1 MSYLHAASDMDDLT
15 GLDWNSSKQTSSQK
29 TSSANYYPSLRP
41 TPPISGR
48 STPAYQ
54 PAVSSKPLVVGAP
67 RSNSS
72 TPVNDSFADLVS
84 FNAPKSTKNLSLQE
98 QQDKLVEERAR
109 QQKGLGSDINTN
121 PGNQD
126 AAFWENLGSGR
137 TTPNIVT
144 SPPRYTA
151 TTEYGGQKLSKT
163 INKPFAGI
171 PIKASRKRQDAATN
185 VEEDLLSGF
194 SASNN
199 PPKAVSHESKPAAL
213 ISSITQRESS
223 SRLANQEPRPV
234 VNDEAIGQD
243 DDFFGLG
250 VSSTKVSHRQK
261 TDAPDS
267 AGVDEDNIL
276 GLLGR
281 PVSDFPRK
289 PPDQNEPTSDTVPH
303 PQDSAIAEL
312 VDMGF
317 APEQSREAL
326 ESTESG
332 TDVQAAVGWLINQAH
347 QKSPTGR
354 ENQNTQKSTSQ
365 PGGQRRQSSASR
377 NTIVSPA
384 WQQEERQNVRRQN
397 SRSPA
402 NGERDPAKIAAELG
416 NNLFK
421 TANSL
426 WKTGTKKLNQ
436 AVSELNSD
444 GESNQPKW
452 MKDAKLEPERDPA
465 RWTQRGSQSKA
476 DDRNGVVHVE
486 QNRSRGADVT
496 DEALMLEN
504 GDARPSRKPAV
515 RPKPNVP
522 VWSND
527 SSRDQS
533 PVPGFRPQARET
545 QQPRVTQTPKPS
557 DPKSRLNRQFVE
569 EQTSQAYVSP
579 ARRKPA
585 APKPPSPEPDLLF
598 ESPQPSSRS
607 QRPSQPPQRAPQTA
621 SQIPSRPPP
630 LVRPPAPMRNV
641 PSISPSVL
649 QTSNASRFQGSEAFK
664 RGDYGLATTHYTSAL
679 AALPSNH
686 PLTIPI
692 LTNRA
697 LSHSKTGEPKSTIAD
712 ATAALNLIGPSR
724 GASETIDL
732 GPEGHKEMSLFW
744 GKAMTRQAEA
754 LEQLE
759 RWSEAA
765 SVWKLCVEANVG
777 GVTSIAGRD
786 RCEKAANPRKP
797 ALAAKR
803 PPPKPVPKQS
813 ALDALSG
820 TTSHVQS
827 TEAVSRLRAANL
839 EAERVDDE
847 KFALSDRVSERLQS
861 WRAGKEGNLRALLGS
876 LETVLWADAGWKKVG
891 MGELILPGK
900 VKVAYMKGI
909 AKVHPDKVRW
919 SSYWRWGTLMAEGSV
934 LGRALLIFLI

>member
-1 MSYLHAASDMDDLT
+1 MDDLT
-15 GLDWNSSKQTSSQK
+15 GLDWTSSKQTSSQK
-29 TSSANYYPSLRP
+29 TSSANYYPTLRP

-48 STPAYQ
+48 STPAYP
-54 PAVSSKPLVVGAP
+54 PAVSSKPLVVGAQ

-84 FNAPKSTKNLSLQE
+84 FNAPKSTKNISLQE
-98 QQDKLVEERAR
+98 QQDKLAEERAR
-109 QQKGLGSDINTN
+109 QQKGSGGGINLN
-121 PGNQD
+121 LGNQD

-144 SPPRYTA
+144 SPPRYAA
-151 TTEYGGQKLSKT
+151 TTEYGGQKLSET
-163 INKPFAGI
+163 INKPFAAI
-171 PIKASRKRQDAATN
+171 HNIASRKKQDAAAD

-194 SASNN
+194 SAPSNIAKAASQD
-199 PPKAVSHESKPAAL
+199 PKPQAF
-213 ISSITQRESS
+213 ISSSSQSGSS
-223 SRLANQEPRPV
+223 SRLTYQEPRPV
-234 VNDEAIGQD
+234 AEDEVNDQD

-250 VSSTKVSHRQK
+250 VPSAKDSHRPEA
-261 TDAPDS
+261 DAPNPS
-267 AGVDEDNIL
+267 GHDEDDIL

-281 PVSDFPRK
+281 PVSEFPRK
-289 PPDQNEPTSDTVPH
+289 LPEQKSEKQRTSDTVSH
-303 PQDSAIAEL
+303 PQDSAMAEL

-326 ESTESG
+326 ESTETG
-332 TDVQAAVGWLINQAH
+332 TDVQAAVGWLLNQAH
-347 QKSPTGR
+347 QKSRTGR
-354 ENQNTQKSTSQ
+354 ENQDSRESISLPGGKRKQTSTS
-365 PGGQRRQSSASR
+365 RKRS
-377 NTIVSPA
+377 TSPP
-384 WQQEERQNVRRQN
+384 WQQGEGQNGRRQN

-402 NGERDPAKIAAELG
+402 NGERDPAKIAADLG

-444 GESNQPKW
+444 GDSNQPKW
-452 MKDAKLEPERDPA
+452 MKGAKLEPERDLT
-465 RWTQRGSQSKA
+465 RRTQRSTQSKA
-476 DDRNGVVHVE
+476 EDRNGGVHVE
-486 QNRSRGADVT
+486 QNRTRSEAVT
-496 DEALMLEN
+496 DEALMLESGN
-504 GDARPSRKPAV
+504 ARPSRKPAI
-515 RPKPNVP
+515 RPKPSVP

-527 SSRDQS
+527 SRDQS
-533 PVPGFRPQARET
+533 PVAGFTPQARET
-545 QQPRVTQTPKPS
+545 QQPRVTQVSKPH
-557 DPKSRLNRQFVE
+557 DPKSRLNRQLVE

-579 ARRKPA
+579 ARRKQA

-598 ESPQPSSRS
+598 ESSQPSRS
-607 QRPSQPPQRAPQTA
+607 QRPSRPSQKAPQKT
-621 SQIPSRPPP
+621 SQTPTRPSAPVRPPP
-630 LVRPPAPMRNV
+630 PTRNI

-649 QTSNASRFQGSEAFK
+649 QTSNASRLQGSEAFK
-664 RGDYGLATTHYTSAL
+664 RGDYGVATTHYTSAL
-679 AALPSNH
+679 ATLPSNH

-724 GASETIDL
+724 GISETIDL

-765 SVWKLCVEANVG
+765 SVWKSCVEANVG

-786 RCEKAANPRKP
+786 RCEKAANPSKIAP
-797 ALAAKR
+797 AAKR
-803 PPPKPVPKQS
+803 PRPKPVPKQS

-820 TTSHVQS
+820 TASHAQS

-919 SSYWRWGTLMAEGSV
+919 SYVGDAMLMAEGSV
-934 LGRALLIFLI
+934 VARALLMLVV

>member
-1 MSYLHAASDMDDLT
+1 MMPWLNAAPDMDDLT

-29 TSSANYYPSLRP
+29 TSSANYYPTLRP
-41 TPPISGR
+41 TPPISGA
-48 STPAYQ
+48 STPAYP
-54 PAVSSKPLVVGAP
+54 PAASSKPLVVGAP

-72 TPVNDSFADLVS
+72 TPANDSFADLVS
-84 FNAPKSTKNLSLQE
+84 FNATKSTKNLSLQE
-98 QQDKLVEERAR
+98 QQNKLAEERAR
-109 QQKGLGSDINTN
+109 QQKGLGGNNNTN
-121 PGNQD
+121 LGNQD

-151 TTEYGGQKLSKT
+151 TTEYGGQKLSET

-171 PIKASRKRQDAATN
+171 HNIASRKKPEATTN
-185 VEEDLLSGF
+185 KEEDLLSDF
-194 SASNN
+194 SASSSRS
-199 PPKAVSHESKPAAL
+199 KAVSQNSKPAAFN
-213 ISSITQRESS
+213 SSSGPHESS
-223 SRLANQEPRPV
+223 SGLDSLEPRPV
-234 VNDEAIGQD
+234 VDDEVIDQD

-250 VSSTKVSHRQK
+250 VSSAKDNNRQK
-261 TDAPDS
+261 TKARDPVNND
-267 AGVDEDNIL
+267 DDDIL

-281 PVSDFPRK
+281 PVSEFPRK
-289 PPDQNEPTSDTVPH
+289 LPDQKSENEPSSNTVSH
-303 PQDSAIAEL
+303 PQDSAVAEL

-332 TDVQAAVGWLINQAH
+332 TDVQAAVGWLLNQAH
-347 QKSPTGR
+347 QRSQTSR
-354 ENQNTQKSTSQ
+354 EKQSRRESTSQ
-365 PGGQRRQSSASR
+365 PGGQRRQGSVSR
-377 NTIVSPA
+377 NGAVSPA
-384 WQQEERQNVRRQN
+384 WQQEERQNARRQN

-444 GESNQPKW
+444 SDSNQPKW
-452 MKDAKLEPERDPA
+452 MKDAKQEPERDPA
-465 RWTQRGSQSKA
+465 RETQRVSRSKA
-476 DDRNGVVHVE
+476 DDRNGTVHDE
-486 QNRSRGADVT
+486 QFQSRSKDVT
-496 DEALMLEN
+496 DEALMLESGN
-504 GDARPSRKPAV
+504 ARPSRKPAV
-515 RPKPNVP
+515 RPKPSVP
-522 VWSND
+522 VWNSD

-533 PVPGFRPQARET
+533 PVTDFRPQARET
-545 QQPRVTQTPKPS
+545 RQPRVTQPARPL
-557 DPKSRLNRQFVE
+557 DPKSRLNRQFVD
-569 EQTSQAYVSP
+569 EQTSQAYISP
-579 ARRKPA
+579 ARRKQA

-598 ESPQPSSRS
+598 ETSQPSSGN
-607 QRPSQPPQRAPQTA
+607 QRPSQPPQKAPQMVPRT
-621 SQIPSRPPP
+621 PSRPSPP
-630 LVRPPAPMRNV
+630 VRPPAPKRNI
-641 PSISPSVL
+641 PAISPSAL
-649 QTSNASRFQGSEAFK
+649 QASNAARLQGSEAFK
-664 RGDYGLATTHYTSAL
+664 RGDYGLAATHYTSAL
-679 AALPSNH
+679 ATLPSHH

-697 LSHSKTGEPKSTIAD
+697 LSYSKTGEPKSTIAD

-744 GKAMTRQAEA
+744 GKALTRQAEA

-765 SVWKLCVEANVG
+765 SLWKSCVEANVG
-777 GVTSIAGRD
+777 GATSIAGRD

-797 ALAAKR
+797 MPAAKR

-820 TTSHVQS
+820 ATSHSQS

-847 KFALSDRVSERLQS
+847 KFALSDGVSERLQS

-876 LETVLWADAGWKKVG
+876 LDTVLWADAGWKKVG

-909 AKVHPDKVRW
+909 AKVHPDKVR
-919 SSYWRWGTLMAEGSV
+919 
-934 LGRALLIFLI
+934 

>member
-1 MSYLHAASDMDDLT
+1 MDDLT

-29 TSSANYYPSLRP
+29 TSSANYYPTLRP

-48 STPAYQ
+48 STPAY
-54 PAVSSKPLVVGAP
+54 PSAVSAKPLVVGAP

-84 FNAPKSTKNLSLQE
+84 FNGPKSTKNLSLQE
-98 QQDKLVEERAR
+98 QHDKLAEERAR
-109 QQKGLGSDINTN
+109 QQKGLGKNTN
-121 PGNQD
+121 SGDQD
-126 AAFWENLGSGR
+126 AAFWETLGSGT
-137 TTPNIVT
+137 TTPKIVK

-151 TTEYGGQKLSKT
+151 TTEYGGQKLSET
-163 INKPFAGI
+163 INKPFVGI
-171 PIKASRKRQDAATN
+171 HDVTSRKQQDAATS

-194 SASNN
+194 SVASTI
-199 PPKAVSHESKPAAL
+199 PKAVLQDPRPAAI
-213 ISSITQRESS
+213 ISSASQSESS
-223 SRLANQEPRPV
+223 SRLTYQEPRPV
-234 VNDEAIGQD
+234 VEDGAIDQD

-250 VSSTKVSHRQK
+250 VPRAKDSHRRK
-261 TDAPDS
+261 GDALSP
-267 AGVDEDNIL
+267 AIQDEDDIL

-281 PVSDFPRK
+281 PVSEFPRK
-289 PPDQNEPTSDTVPH
+289 PPDPKPEKERTPDTVLH
-303 PQDSAIAEL
+303 PQDSAMADL

-332 TDVQAAVGWLINQAH
+332 TDVQAAVGWLLNQAH
-347 QKSPTGR
+347 QKSRTGR
-354 ENQNTQKSTSQ
+354 EKEDSWESTSQ
-365 PGGQRRQSSASR
+365 SGGEFRQNSASR
-377 NTIVSPA
+377 KGRASPV
-384 WQQEERQNVRRQN
+384 WQQEERQNARRQN

-416 NNLFK
+416 SNLFK

-436 AVSELNSD
+436 AVSELNSESD
-444 GESNQPKW
+444 SNQPKW
-452 MKDAKLEPERDPA
+452 MKDTKIEPERDPA
-465 RWTQRGSQSKA
+465 IRMQRGSQSKT
-476 DDRNGVVHVE
+476 DDRNDAVHIK
-486 QNRSRGADVT
+486 QNRARGEDVT
-496 DEALMLEN
+496 DEALMLESGN
-504 GDARPSRKPAV
+504 TRPSRRSAV
-515 RPKPNVP
+515 RPNPNVP

-533 PVPGFRPQARET
+533 PVASSKPQARDP
-545 QQPRVTQTPKPS
+545 QQPRVTQHPKPN
-557 DPKSRLNRQFVE
+557 DPKSRLNRQLVE

-579 ARRKPA
+579 ARRKQA
-585 APKPPSPEPDLLF
+585 APKPLSPSPDLIF
-598 ESPQPSSRS
+598 ESSQPSSRNE
-607 QRPSQPPQRAPQTA
+607 RPSLPPQKAPQTA
-621 SQIPSRPPP
+621 SRTPRPSTPI
-630 LVRPPAPMRNV
+630 RPPAPIRNI
-641 PSISPSVL
+641 PSVSSSVL
-649 QTSNASRFQGSEAFK
+649 QHSNSSRLQGSEAFK
-664 RGDYGLATTHYTSAL
+664 RGDYGQATTHYTSAL
-679 AALPSNH
+679 ASLPSNH

-697 LSHSKTGEPKSTIAD
+697 LSHSKTGEPKSSIAD

-724 GASETIDL
+724 GVSETIDL
-732 GPEGHKEMSLFW
+732 GPEGRKEMFLFW

-759 RWSEAA
+759 RWSEAT
-765 SVWKLCVEANVG
+765 SVWKCCVEANFG
-777 GVTSIAGRD
+777 GGTSIAGRD
-786 RCEKAANPRKP
+786 RCEKAANPTVP
-797 ALAAKR
+797 TPAAKR
-803 PPPKPVPKQS
+803 PPPKPASKQS
-813 ALDALSG
+813 ALEALSG
-820 TTSHVQS
+820 TALHAQS

-909 AKVHPDKVRW
+909 AKVHPDKVCW
-919 SSYWRWGTLMAEGSV
+919 SRCWQYGKGEIRENRSLEC
-934 LGRALLIFLI
+934 

>member
-1 MSYLHAASDMDDLT
+1 MDDLT
-15 GLDWNSSKQTSSQK
+15 GLDWNSSKQTSGQK
-29 TSSANYYPSLRP
+29 TPSANYYPTLRP

-48 STPAYQ
+48 STPAYL

-109 QQKGLGSDINTN
+109 QQKGLGSNINTN
-121 PGNQD
+121 LGNQD

-151 TTEYGGQKLSKT
+151 TTEYGGQKLSET

-171 PIKASRKRQDAATN
+171 PNNASRKQQDAATN

-194 SASNN
+194 SASSN
-199 PPKAVSHESKPAAL
+199 PPKAVSQGSKPAAL
-213 ISSITQRESS
+213 ISSSSQRESS
-223 SRLANQEPRPV
+223 SRRAYQEPHPV
-234 VNDEAIGQD
+234 VDDEAIDQD
-243 DDFFGLG
+243 GDFFGLG
-250 VSSTKVSHRQK
+250 VSSANNSHRQK
-261 TDAPDS
+261 TDEPDPVS
-267 AGVDEDNIL
+267 LDEDDIL

-281 PVSDFPRK
+281 PVSEFPRK
-289 PPDQNEPTSDTVPH
+289 PPDQKLEQEPTSGTVSH
-303 PQDSAIAEL
+303 PQDSAMAEL

-317 APEQSREAL
+317 APEQSRVAL

-332 TDVQAAVGWLINQAH
+332 TDVQAAVGWLLNQAH
-347 QKSPTGR
+347 QKSQTGR
-354 ENQNTQKSTSQ
+354 EKQNTQKSTS
-365 PGGQRRQSSASR
+365 PPRGKSRQSSASR
-377 NTIVSPA
+377 NETVSPA
-384 WQQEERQNVRRQN
+384 WQQDERQNGRRQI

-402 NGERDPAKIAAELG
+402 NGERDPAKMAAELG

-452 MKDAKLEPERDPA
+452 MKDAKLDPERDPA
-465 RWTQRGSQSKA
+465 GWTQRGSQSKA
-476 DDRNGVVHVE
+476 DDRNGAVHVE
-486 QNRSRGADVT
+486 QTRTRNADVT
-496 DEALMLEN
+496 DEALMLESGN
-504 GDARPSRKPAV
+504 VRPSRKPAV
-515 RPKPNVP
+515 RPKPSAP
-522 VWSND
+522 VWTND

-533 PVPGFRPQARET
+533 PVAAFRPQARET
-545 QQPRVTQTPKPS
+545 RQPRTQTPKPN
-557 DPKSRLNRQFVE
+557 DPKSRLNRQFAE
-569 EQTSQAYVSP
+569 EQTSQAYVSH

-598 ESPQPSSRS
+598 ESSQPSSRS
-607 QRPSQPPQRAPQTA
+607 QGPSQPPPKTPQTA
-621 SQIPSRPPP
+621 SQTPSRPPP
-630 LVRPPAPMRNV
+630 PVRPPAPMRNI
-641 PSISPSVL
+641 PSISPSVF
-649 QTSNASRFQGSEAFK
+649 QTSNASRLQGSEAFK

-686 PLTIPI
+686 PLAIPI

-697 LSHSKTGEPKSTIAD
+697 LSHSQTGEPKSTIAD
-712 ATAALNLIGPSR
+712 ATAALDLIGPSR
-724 GASETIDL
+724 GASETLDL

-744 GKAMTRQAEA
+744 GKAKTRQAEA

-765 SVWKLCVEANVG
+765 SVWKSCVEANVG

-786 RCEKAANPRKP
+786 RCEKAANPSKP
-797 ALAAKR
+797 APVAKR

-820 TTSHVQS
+820 TTSHAQS
-827 TEAVSRLRAANL
+827 SEAVSRLRAANL
-839 EAERVDDE
+839 KAERVDDE

-919 SSYWRWGTLMAEGSV
+919 SSCWRWRTLMAEGPV
-934 LGRALLIFLI
+934 VGRALLMFLIWCLATN